1 MRVSIAELRQKAQ
14 RRTSNLYDTL
24 FTRRV
29 SIYVTALLYPLEVSA
44 NAVSAVNGLVA
55 VSACAL
61 IGLGTERWQVLLG
74 IALVHVYA
82 VLDSVDGELARLR
95 RTFTIK
101 GLFLED
107 LSAFTMINGFFLAVA
122 WYLHRT
128 TGSTTPVILAV
139 AVVGFGRNAM
149 QVARRAIWK
158 WLESH
163 RPVAGGK
170 AGGGKASLL
179 GVVRALVEE
188 HLLHYTNIWIV
199 LTTLIGVELFGGPR
213 LAGYAFAF
221 YVCAVL
227 AKELAAIAMLAM
239 GDELR
244 TQATSITAHV
254 RATPTEPE

>member
-1 MRVSIAELRQKAQ
+1 M
-14 RRTSNLYDTL
+14 
-24 FTRRV
+24 
-29 SIYVTALLYPLEVSA
+29 SA
-44 NAVSAVNGLVA
+44 FNGLVA
-55 VSACAL
+55 VSACTL

-95 RTFTIK
+95 RSFTIK

-128 TGSTTPVILAV
+128 TGSDTPVILAV
-139 AVVGFGRNAM
+139 AVVAFGRNAM

-163 RPVAGGK
+163 RPVRGAKPGGDWSP
-170 AGGGKASLL
+170 SLI
-179 GVVRALVEE
+179 GHVRKLVEE
-188 HLLHYTNIWIV
+188 HLLHYTNIWIA
-199 LTTLIGVELFGGPR
+199 LTTLIAVELFDGPK
-213 LAGYAFAF
+213 LVWYAFAF
-221 YVCAVL
+221 YICAVL

-244 TQATSITAHV
+244 AQATAITDHV
-254 RATPTEPE
+254 RQTPTEPE